1 MAFKMNRPEW
11 TKKKM
16 ALMPE
21 VRPTG
26 KLKIPNPGKTT
37 AVEGK
42 KLQTNK

>member
-21 VRPTG
+21 VHRS
-26 KLKIPNPGKTT
+26 KEIDNPGKTT

-42 KLQTNK
+42 KLQTKK